1 MLLFSLTATA
11 LGLLASTLVRSQV
24 AAIFGCSLLCLIPSA
39 NFSGLLYPVST
50 MTGASYVIGKAF
62 PSSWFQLVSLG
73 AFSKGLGAGSF
84 GWPYAM
90 LALMALACLAGARLL
105 LRKQEA

>member
-1 MLLFSLTATA
+1 
-11 LGLLASTLVRSQV
+11 
-24 AAIFGCSLLCLIPSA
+24 
-39 NFSGLLYPVST
+39 
-50 MTGASYVIGKAF
+50 MT
-62 PSSWFQLVSLG
+62 FQAVYSFRYS
-73 AFSKGLGAGSF
+73 FSKGLGAGSF